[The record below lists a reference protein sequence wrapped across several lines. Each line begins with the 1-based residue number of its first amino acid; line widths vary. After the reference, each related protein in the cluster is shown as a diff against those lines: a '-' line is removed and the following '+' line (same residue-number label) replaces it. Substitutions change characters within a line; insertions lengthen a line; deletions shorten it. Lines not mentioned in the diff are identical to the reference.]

1 MVINLFLLIRFN
13 YSYRTLTHF
22 DSSCYASFDILK
34 YEISTSK
41 GKIALIPYVK
51 EYEVAL
57 VDLFGSLT
65 RYKEAFM
72 PFSMVNHHLFNYF
85 LDVFVICCVIHLR
98 MIRREIQVSHLL
110 PGA

>member
-13 YSYRTLTHF
+13 YSYQTLTHF

-51 EYEVAL
+51 EYEVAF
-57 VDLFGSLT
+57 V
-65 RYKEAFM
+65 
-72 PFSMVNHHLFNYF
+72 
-85 LDVFVICCVIHLR
+85 DVFTIVW
-98 MIRREIQVSHLL
+98 
-110 PGA
+110 